1 MREYGFMIRFT
12 SPQTPYWSAGQF
24 VAMSEKIEVLDLI
37 INCLKEYE
45 KDLQVLVDRLEK
57 AVTRAERA

>member
-1 MREYGFMIRFT
+1 MNKQGEFT
-12 SPQTPYWSAGQF
+12 T
-24 VAMSEKIEVLDLI
+24 KIDVLDFI
-37 INCLKEYE
+37 IETLRQYE